1 MPLRRTQRSDG
12 LKRPRWKDGSH
23 FLVENTNA
31 KQSRCDGPAFEP
43 NTTNEPLETVQ
54 SLLELND
61 ELNVSTRDRP
71 ARTGAD
77 ARIEGSAANGGSAPC
92 DPTLWNAKQASF
104 SAPPLSTFLTNSP
117 RRGENGPYWEL
128 ECPVECARHGR
139 ARSAL
144 RPARYSPPHASSA
157 WKPVDGTRYWALQ
170 ASPLTGS
177 KRPFSSTGNRI
188 GCPGYTSGRTFEFFT
203 TRVPFTTT

>member
-1 MPLRRTQRSDG
+1 MEGWFPLSRGEHKRKTIAMRWTCLRTKHNQRAARNS
-12 LKRPRWKDGSH
+12 S
-23 FLVENTNA
+23 VA
-31 KQSRCDGPAFEP
+31 
-43 NTTNEPLETVQ
+43 
-54 SLLELND
+54 
-61 ELNVSTRDRP
+61 
-71 ARTGAD
+71 ARTERRAQRLDSRPSSQNGSRRPD
-77 ARIEGSAANGGSAPC
+77 RRICGERGSAPC